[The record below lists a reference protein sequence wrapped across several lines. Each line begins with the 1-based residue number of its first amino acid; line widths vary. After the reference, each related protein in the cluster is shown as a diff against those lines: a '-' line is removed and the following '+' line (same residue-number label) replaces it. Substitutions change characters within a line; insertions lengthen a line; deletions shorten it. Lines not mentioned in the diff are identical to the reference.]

1 MGLER
6 VVEEILSRGRA
17 EAEEIRKAAHA
28 ERERMLQDAR
38 AEGAKLR
45 LQREQEAG
53 ADAERHRIQDLAR
66 AELESKKI
74 VLAAQKELLDRV
86 YATVLQRLA
95 SFAEHASIVRV
106 LLASSQSDWRDG
118 RVYASAGDA
127 ETVKAVV
134 GPRFAGTIETVGGIV
149 IESADGSRKT
159 DLRFETLLA
168 DVWRDSVRE
177 VAEVLWPPK

>member
-6 VVEEILSRGRA
+6 VVEEILSLGRA
-17 EAEEIRKAAHA
+17 EAEEIRKAAQA
-28 ERERMLQDAR
+28 ERERMLQDTR

-86 YATVLQRLA
+86 YAT
-95 SFAEHASIVRV
+95 
-106 LLASSQSDWRDG
+106 
-118 RVYASAGDA
+118 
-127 ETVKAVV
+127 
-134 GPRFAGTIETVGGIV
+134 
-149 IESADGSRKT
+149 
-159 DLRFETLLA
+159 
-168 DVWRDSVRE
+168 
-177 VAEVLWPPK
+177 

>member
-1 MGLER
+1 MGLEQ

-17 EAEEIRKAAHA
+17 EAEEIRKAAQA
-28 ERERMLQDAR
+28 ERERRLQDAR
-38 AEGAKLR
+38 TECAKLKA
-45 LQREQEAG
+45 QREQEGREA
-53 ADAERHRIQDLAR
+53 AERQRTQDLAR
-66 AELESKKI
+66 AELDSKKI

-95 SFAEHASIVRV
+95 SFAEHASIVRA

-118 RVYASAGDA
+118 RVYASPGDA

-134 GPRFAGTIETVGGIV
+134 GPRFAGTIDSVGGIV
-149 IESADGSRKT
+149 IESADGSCKT

-168 DVWRDSVRE
+168 DVWRDSIRE
-177 VAEVLWPPK
+177 VAEVLWPTK